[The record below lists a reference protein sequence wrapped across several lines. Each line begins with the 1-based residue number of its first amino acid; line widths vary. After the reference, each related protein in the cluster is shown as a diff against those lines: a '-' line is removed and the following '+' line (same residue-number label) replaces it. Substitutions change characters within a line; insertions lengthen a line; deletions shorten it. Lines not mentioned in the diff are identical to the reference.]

1 MARSRRAI
9 ISAISFRLVMHAA
22 IGVIVAVLCVL
33 TPTIAQTQ
41 TNTPGSARERLDAVR
56 ETLEQDQETAAAL
69 GRAAENQARELTQ
82 LRTEMRVAAQA
93 VHTHEAALDSLE
105 TELSLLEGDATR
117 KEVQFETRRAELG
130 STIAALQRMSLRPTA
145 ALLVSPGDPNDV
157 VRSGLLLRTAVPEI
171 ERQARLLRADI
182 EALAEVQE
190 RIRTR
195 KGELQTAA
203 VDLKNERNRLKSLSD
218 AKNKVLTQT
227 RGAQG
232 AAEKRVAALSKEAK
246 TLEELLSN
254 LRDNTA
260 AAIPQPRPQPR
271 QSGERL
277 VAPTLRPAGPSI
289 ASARGQLSWPAYGKV
304 IRRFGAETEA
314 GATAHGVTWET
325 RPNASVVAPWDGR
338 IAFAGPFRR
347 FGQILIIDHG
357 EGYHSLIA
365 GLGQIDAELGQW
377 VLAGEPV
384 GLTGTGA
391 DAKSGGRASQAQNRS
406 EGSTLYVEFRHDG
419 QPINPLPWLAAQTN
433 RTQG

>member
-1 MARSRRAI
+1 MAKSRRAI
-9 ISAISFRLVMHAA
+9 ISANSPSPKMRTA
-22 IGVIVAVLCVL
+22 IGVIAGVLCLVV
-33 TPTIAQTQ
+33 PTTAQTQ
-41 TNTPGSARERLDAVR
+41 TNAPGSTQERLDTVR
-56 ETLEQDQETAAAL
+56 ETLEQDRKAATAL
-69 GRAAENQARELTQ
+69 SREAENQARELNK
-82 LRTEMRVAAQA
+82 LRTKMRVAAQA
-93 VHTHEAALDSLE
+93 VQTHEAALDSLE
-105 TELSLLEGDATR
+105 TELSLLKGDATR
-117 KEVQFETRRAELG
+117 KEVQFETRRSELG
-130 STIAALQRMSLRPTA
+130 STLAALQRMSLRPTA

-182 EALAEVQE
+182 EALAEIQE

-195 KGELQTAA
+195 TGELQTAA
-203 VDLKNERNRLKSLSD
+203 VDLKNERIRLKSLSD
-218 AKNKVLTQT
+218 AKNAVLTQT
-227 RGAQG
+227 RGAQS
-232 AAEKRVAALSKEAK
+232 AAEKRVAVLSEEAK

-254 LRDNTA
+254 LRDSTA
-260 AAIPQPRPQPR
+260 AATPQPRPQPG

-277 VAPTLRPAGPSI
+277 IAPTLRPAGPSI

-304 IRRFGAETEA
+304 IRRFGAKTEA
-314 GATAHGVTWET
+314 GASTHGVTWVT

-338 IAFAGPFRR
+338 IAFSGPFRR

-384 GLTGTGA
+384 GETGTGA
-391 DAKSGGRASQAQNRS
+391 DAKNGGRASQAQNRS
-406 EGSTLYVEFRHDG
+406 DGPRLYVEFRHDG

>member
-1 MARSRRAI
+1 MSGTHAI
-9 ISAISFRLVMHAA
+9 C
-22 IGVIVAVLCVL
+22 GVIAAVLCLVV
-33 TPTIAQTQ
+33 PTTALAQTNATAPNQ
-41 TNTPGSARERLDAVR
+41 ERLDAVR
-56 ETLEQDQETAAAL
+56 ETLEQDRQAVAAL
-69 GRAAENQARELTQ
+69 KRKADDQARELTK

-93 VHTHEAALDSLE
+93 VQTHEAALDSLE
-105 TELSLLEGDATR
+105 SELSLLEGDATR
-117 KEVQFETRRAELG
+117 KEVQFETRRAELET
-130 STIAALQRMSLRPTA
+130 TIAALQRMSLRPTA
-145 ALLVSPGDPNDV
+145 ELLGSPGDPNDV

-182 EALAEVQE
+182 EALAEVQG

-195 KGELQTAA
+195 KGELQVAA

-218 AKNKVLTQT
+218 AKNTVLSQT
-227 RGAQG
+227 KGAQS

-254 LRDNTA
+254 LRDSTA
-260 AAIPQPRPQPR
+260 AAVPQPRPQPG
-271 QSGERL
+271 QDAERL
-277 VAPTLRPAGPSI
+277 IAPTLRPAGPSI
-289 ASARGQLSWPAYGKV
+289 ASARGQLSWPAHGKV

-314 GATAHGVTWET
+314 GASAHGVTWET
-325 RPNASVVAPWDGR
+325 RPNALVVAPWDGR

-347 FGQILIIDHG
+347 FGEILIIDHG

-384 GLTGTGA
+384 GVTGTGA
-391 DAKSGGRASQAQNRS
+391 DANSGGRASQAQNRS
-406 EGSTLYVEFRHDG
+406 RGSTLYVEFRRDG